1 MVSATLGK
9 RWSPDQRT
17 PILLHNQLLV
27 LITAPYT
34 RLALSFLGLLERIG
48 NKLKKVPYINR
59 E

>member
-27 LITAPYT
+27 LITALYT
-34 RLALSFLGLLERIG
+34 GLARSFFGLLERIE
-48 NKLKKVPYINR
+48 NK
-59 E
+59 